1 MRSSRRLHLDEN
13 FRKIAERLVKELGWT
28 PSKVVGEALRILAE
42 RRRIIGF
49 GKFKS
54 GVSDLAS
61 NKAHLKG
68 FGRRRFSS
76 RCLLPSPAGPV
87 VII

>member
-1 MRSSRRLHLDEN
+1 MKTFGRLQS
-13 FRKIAERLVKELGWT
+13 ALVKELGWT

>member
-1 MRSSRRLHLDEN
+1 MRSSRRLHLDED

-28 PSKVVGEALRILAE
+28 PSRWWARLCAE

-61 NKAHLKG
+61 NKAHLRATK
-68 FGRRRFSS
+68 
-76 RCLLPSPAGPV
+76 V
-87 VII
+87 